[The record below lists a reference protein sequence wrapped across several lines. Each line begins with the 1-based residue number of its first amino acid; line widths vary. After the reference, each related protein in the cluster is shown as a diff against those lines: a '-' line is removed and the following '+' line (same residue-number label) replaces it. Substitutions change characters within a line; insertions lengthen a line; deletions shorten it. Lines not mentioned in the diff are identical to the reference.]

1 MFRVSDRRIL
11 RKSEIFMKILIYKQ
25 KKWWYYNFNETKRN
39 KFYKEDRESM
49 KKAMKK
55 VMKRR
60 LALLLAV
67 LTGMLALSGCGRSE
81 SGGGV

>member
-39 KFYKEDRESM
+39 EILQGGQRKHEKSNEKSYEKTPGTSFGSAYRN
-49 KKAMKK
+49 AGP
-55 VMKRR
+55 KRLR
-60 LALLLAV
+60 AL
-67 LTGMLALSGCGRSE
+67 
-81 SGGGV
+81 

>member
-11 RKSEIFMKILIYKQ
+11 RKFLFTNRKNGGIITLTKL
-25 KKWWYYNFNETKRN
+25 NET

-81 SGGGV
+81 SGGGGY